1 MHALVHG
8 LEQKWT
14 IRSFGALVGRKGSRR
29 RTVISA
35 GSGDWESIEGHLQT
49 IPLDHL
55 GIAPKLVLP
64 RVSLLKFLGRLNLG

>member
-1 MHALVHG
+1 MDNPEL
-8 LEQKWT
+8 W
-14 IRSFGALVGRKGSRR
+14 GASSERGSRR

-64 RVSLLKFLGRLNLG
+64 GSKSTKVLGRLNLG